1 MPDLFPLSEVV
12 VTVRLRQFQCEN
24 SGHQGISSIEADLS
38 GHNFQKPLILASI
51 ALFPQTVR

>member
-1 MPDLFPLSEVV
+1 MLDLFPLSEVV
-12 VTVRLRQFQCEN
+12 VTVRLRQFQCEK

-38 GHNFQKPLILASI
+38 DHNFQKPLI